1 MSAPLDGVRVV
12 ELSHMVMGPTCGMVL
27 GDLGAQV
34 VKVEPLNGDKT
45 RTLAGLGAGFF
56 RAFNR
61 NKHSIALDLER
72 KEARD
77 VLLRL
82 IEKADVFCENFR
94 PGRMHEMGL
103 DYESLKERFPTLI
116 YVSHKGFLPGPY
128 EHRKAL
134 DEVVQMMGGL
144 AYMTGP
150 PGQPLRMGASV
161 NDIMGGVF
169 GALGAVS
176 AILERRTTGKGQ
188 EIQSGLFENCA
199 FLAAQHMQQYA
210 RTGVEPL
217 PMPKRHV
224 AWAIYEVFRA
234 AGDVQI
240 FIGVVSDGQWR
251 SFCKVLGRVDW
262 AADPRLSSNAGRVD
276 ARPWLMPEIRA
287 AISAFDVDDLTR
299 QLDEGGIPYAPIAK
313 PQDLFDDPHL
323 NGSGGLGE
331 LTTDTGEITRIP
343 LLPFT
348 VGGRRF
354 GARHPLPKVGENSI
368 SVLLDLG
375 YSHTEITNLTR
386 SGIVGLSAAAPT
398 LETGQ
403 C

>member
-1 MSAPLDGVRVV
+1 MSTPLVGIRVV

-27 GDLGAQV
+27 GDLGADV
-34 VKVEPLNGDKT
+34 IKVEPINGDKT

-61 NKHSIALDLER
+61 NKQSIALDLEHP
-72 KEARD
+72 EARA
-77 VLLRL
+77 VLECL
-82 IEKADVFCENFR
+82 IARADIFCENFR
-94 PGRMHEMGL
+94 PGRMGEMGL
-103 DYESLKERFPTLI
+103 DYATLAQRFPHLI

-161 NDIMGGVF
+161 NDIMGGLF

-188 EIQSGLFENCA
+188 EVQSGLFENCA

-210 RTGVEPL
+210 KTGVEPR
-217 PMPKRHV
+217 PMPTRQV
-224 AWAIYEVFRA
+224 AWAIYEVFRTT
-234 AGDVQI
+234 GDVQI

-251 SFCKVLGRVDW
+251 SFCEMLGRRDW
-262 AADPRLSSNAGRVD
+262 AADPGLSSNSGRVE
-276 ARPWLMPEIRA
+276 ARPWLMPEVRA
-287 AISAFDVDDLTR
+287 AIACFNAEDLQR
-299 QLDEGGIPYAPIAK
+299 KLDAAGIPYAPIAK

-323 NGSGGLGE
+323 NQSGGLGE
-331 LTTDTGEITRIP
+331 LTTDTGETTRIP

-348 VGGRRF
+348 IGGRRF
-354 GARHPLPKVGENSI
+354 GARRALPKVGEDSI
-368 SVLLDLG
+368 SILSELG
-375 YSHTEITNLTR
+375 YSHEEIVDLAQA
-386 SGIVGLSAAAPT
+386 GVVGLPTAALA
-398 LETGQ
+398 Q
-403 C
+403 AAQ